1 MEIVKS
7 WQSCIGT
14 ISDGSESWDIQC
26 EIQCSTK
33 GQLSVLLEDVPL
45 NDSTF
50 RLYNAAHGS
59 NPAVLP
65 YLKIECIAPDG
76 TRLISDHIYITEL
89 GLPSNTEGA
98 WVHLKGK
105 AARIEAMISP
115 CDSASKA
122 TLVYHTLGMLG
133 FHEIIKEYNDLT
145 LKVEA
150 PNDVQDFDGIS
161 GAVWMQGRIVE
172 ALDSWIEKR
181 DKNTDTL
188 LRLVSFGQ
196 GRIVR
201 WTIRKLYVDDKLA
214 SILFVGPNSSPE
226 GIEPPF
232 SHLHMEPLIDLAIS
246 RFDKGLD
253 QPRNLS
259 VAMEWLAISSTFPEV
274 KFLNAVSAFESL
286 LAGNNKED
294 SMLPSNE
301 FQSVIREPIE
311 TLLSKSKDSIIKALK
326 KDNVSNLS
334 TEEADKKADDILDK
348 IQKKL
353 GQLNHPSLLDRINAL
368 LKHFDVP
375 LDDLPLSVKKLL
387 QTRNKI
393 VHGGKIPNQKY
404 SITEQAVMMRE
415 VLRRTIL
422 AMLNFEGQF
431 CSYLNGAEWLTFR
444 APPTKRA

>member
-1 MEIVKS
+1 M
-7 WQSCIGT
+7 
-14 ISDGSESWDIQC
+14 
-26 EIQCSTK
+26 
-33 GQLSVLLEDVPL
+33 
-45 NDSTF
+45 
-50 RLYNAAHGS
+50 R
-59 NPAVLP
+59 
-65 YLKIECIAPDG
+65 
-76 TRLISDHIYITEL
+76 
-89 GLPSNTEGA
+89 
-98 WVHLKGK
+98 
-105 AARIEAMISP
+105 
-115 CDSASKA
+115 
-122 TLVYHTLGMLG
+122 G

-161 GAVWMQGRIVE
+161 GAVWMQGRNVE

-201 WTIRKLYVDDKLA
+201 WTIRELYVDDKLT

-259 VAMEWLAISSTFPEV
+259 VAMEWLAISSTFSEV
-274 KFLNAVSAFESL
+274 KFLNAVSAVESL

-301 FQSVIREPIE
+301 FQSFIREPIE

-368 LKHFDVP
+368 LKHFGVP

-393 VHGGKIPNQKY
+393 VHGGKIPHQKY
-404 SITEQAVMMRE
+404 SITAQAVMMRE

-431 CSYLNGAEWLTFR
+431 CSYLNGPEWLTFR